1 MGQPR
6 QKEML
11 RLVYCDI
18 ELEQP
23 NLGIDLLKVTSRDQQ
38 QDSKLEQIA
47 L

>member
-1 MGQPR
+1 MGQAR

-11 RLVYCDI
+11 LVYCDI

-23 NLGIDLLKVTSRDQQ
+23 NLGIDLLKATSRDQQ